1 MTAMFGRSIDVD
13 KDIARAESFKQL
25 AQEGCDLDR
34 DVDDRKRRYQENS
47 EAISNE
53 DACALVKRFRDLY
66 LNNSLDED
74 VSFDKRIE
82 NVFSLTGE
90 CLTLREGVGPGG
102 VLTALIRLNIAGS
115 PSEHPETWNLT
126 TTEVP
131 GWYLIRFAIPGML
144 VSTFGSSFYS
154 WFCLWLGCRRENFV
168 RECLSFDHFTFDIA
182 TDNDI
187 YLRLVDGD
195 DSAIKNSRPEPGTIP
210 VVLAPNED
218 TIAQYIKKAALSPD
232 YWDALVKVAEIL
244 REHRQPFGDALTDWL
259 IEAAGRKTKRPKG
272 TKAAKRPNE
281 LRNFAI
287 REAIKA
293 LGRCGMTAMTNERE
307 PGPACVVCA
316 KVFELEPG
324 TIRNIWN
331 TRDADPHVIRL

>member
-1 MTAMFGRSIDVD
+1 MD

-25 AQEGCDLDR
+25 EQEGCDLDR
-34 DVDDRKRRYQENS
+34 DVDDRKRRYQETS

-74 VSFDKRIE
+74 VSFNKRIG
-82 NVFSLTGE
+82 NVPSLAGE

-102 VLTALIRLNIAGS
+102 VLTTLIRLNIAGS
-115 PSEHPETWNLT
+115 PPEHPETWNLT
-126 TTEVP
+126 TTECP
-131 GWYLIRFAIPGML
+131 GWYLIKFAIPGML
-144 VSTFGSSFYS
+144 VSTFGASFGT
-154 WFCLWLGCRRENFV
+154 WLCQWLGWRRENFV
-168 RECLSFDHFTFDIA
+168 REYLSFDRFTLPDIA
-182 TDNDI
+182 TSNDI

-195 DSAIKNSRPEPGTIP
+195 DSAIKNSRPEPGAIP

-218 TIAQYIKKAALSPD
+218 TIAQCIEKAASSAD
-232 YWDALVKVAEIL
+232 DWDALVRTAAML

-272 TKAAKRPNE
+272 TTTAKRPKE

-293 LGRCGMTAMTNERE
+293 LERCGMTAMTDERE
-307 PGPACVVCA
+307 PGSACVVCA
-316 KVFELEPG
+316 KVFELKPG

-331 TRDADPHVIRL
+331 KRDADPHVIRL